1 MAGGRPTLYKPEY
14 IQRVIE
20 YGKEG
25 RSLTQIAARLDVSRD
40 TIYAWC
46 SEISEF
52 SDAIMRA
59 RELAQDWWETQGQSG
74 LANREFNA
82 PLWAKSMAA
91 RFPQDYTEARRTE
104 ISGPNGGPVRLA
116 SELTDDELATIA
128 AASGS

>member
-1 MAGGRPTLYKPEY
+1 M
-14 IQRVIE
+14 VIE

-25 RSLTQIAARLDVSRD
+25 RRLTQIAARLDVTRETVYS
-40 TIYAWC
+40 WC
-46 SEISEF
+46 SEKPEF
-52 SDAIMRA
+52 SDAIARA
-59 RELAQDWWETQGQSG
+59 RQLSQDWWETKGQEG

-82 PLWAKSMAA
+82 PLWSKSMAA
-91 RFPQDYTEARRTE
+91 RFPHDYMESRRTE